1 MSGRDRRTIESVS
14 EFQSSGIRIGDSERE
29 DALGKLG
36 EHMSAGRLDIDEF
49 GERSAQVTTAKTR
62 GELLEIF
69 GDLPEP
75 RPAFGRPAP
84 TGDQVAA
91 TSVRAP
97 SVAARVGPVI
107 VPVVA
112 VVLLFALTVVLK
124 LPFIFLLPF
133 VFFAVSNSRRRGY
146 DHRWREHRDALR
158 EHHRQVR
165 REWRDKP
172 Y

>member
-1 MSGRDRRTIESVS
+1 MHRPDGRTIERVS
-14 EFQSSGIRIGDSERE
+14 EYQPSDIRVSDSERE

-49 GERSAQVTTAKTR
+49 GDRSAQVTTAKTR

-84 TGDQVAA
+84 TGNQVAA
-91 TSVRAP
+91 PPAP
-97 SVAARVGPVI
+97 APVAARVAPVI

-146 DHRWREHRDALR
+146 DQRWREHRDALR
-158 EHHRQVR
+158 EHHRQLR
-165 REWRDKP
+165 HQWRDKP